1 MNNTLNYSV
10 NLNIA
15 RDNQVSAIFVAFIPK
30 RHKDNY
36 FHLKYY
42 FGHDYLYIKI

>member
-15 RDNQVSAIFVAFIPK
+15 RDNKVSAIFVAFIPK

-36 FHLKYY
+36 FELNIILGTII
-42 FGHDYLYIKI
+42 FI